1 MTALFLTK
9 NVKDEISDADDDND
23 TNDNNSDKRFA
34 SDYAVSNISNGDKK
48 IIITSIIAI
57 IGIKTV
63 TITVIM
69 VAVNRNANN
78 IIVSNENS

>member
-1 MTALFLTK
+1 MTALFLTR
-9 NVKDEISDADDDND
+9 NVKDEISDADDDNY
-23 TNDNNSDKRFA
+23 TNDNNSDKRIA
-34 SDYAVSNISNGDKK
+34 SDYDVRNISNDDKK
-48 IIITSIIAI
+48 KIITSIIAI
-57 IGIKTV
+57 IGIKTI